1 MRFAFISV
9 IGEHHP
15 RRLSNFATTV
25 FVIKASFPCVETPC
39 SATVSSAWLVACA
52 AFVEGVSC
60 FIFSYMPITS
70 PPPGYYAC
78 FFSLIPITSPL
89 AGYYAC
95 FFSLI
100 PTISP
105 LSGYYASFFLPHTHY
120 LSTVWVL
127 CLLFL
132 SHTHYLSI
140 AWVLRFI
147 FSSHT
152 YYLSPVWV
160 LRLLFLSH
168 THYNYLVT
176 NHLRIRARKSSQK
189 ISVAFVDGVGWY
201 ICAFY
206 CAISQKKGAELMLD
220 SLKFKS
226 IR

>member
-1 MRFAFISV
+1 MRSAFISV

-15 RRLSNFATTV
+15 RRLSNFATIV
-25 FVIKASFPCVETPC
+25 FVIKASFSCVETPC
-39 SATVSSAWLVACA
+39 SATVSSAWLLACA

-60 FIFSYMPITS
+60 FIFFLHAHY
-70 PPPGYYAC
+70 
-78 FFSLIPITSPL
+78 
-89 AGYYAC
+89 
-95 FFSLI
+95 
-100 PTISP
+100 ISTAWVLRLLF
-105 LSGYYASFFLPHTHY
+105 LSHTHC
-120 LSTVWVL
+120 LSTAWVS

-132 SHTHYLSI
+132 PHTHYLSI
-140 AWVLRFI
+140 AWVLR
-147 FSSHT
+147 
-152 YYLSPVWV
+152 
-160 LRLLFLSH
+160 LLFLAH

>member
-25 FVIKASFPCVETPC
+25 FVIKASFYCVEAPC
-39 SATVSSAWLVACA
+39 SATVSSAWLIACA
-52 AFVEGVSC
+52 AFVEGGYHAS
-60 FIFSYMPITS
+60 FFSYMPITS

-95 FFSLI
+95 FSSLIPILSPSPGYHACFFSHIPITSPLTGYYACFSSLI

-105 LSGYYASFFLPHTHY
+105 LSGYYACFFSPIPT
-120 LSTVWVL
+120 TTI
-127 CLLFL
+127 LL
-132 SHTHYLSI
+132 
-140 AWVLRFI
+140 
-147 FSSHT
+147 
-152 YYLSPVWV
+152 
-160 LRLLFLSH
+160 
-168 THYNYLVT
+168 
-176 NHLRIRARKSSQK
+176 
-189 ISVAFVDGVGWY
+189 
-201 ICAFY
+201 
-206 CAISQKKGAELMLD
+206 KKGAELMLD

>member
-1 MRFAFISV
+1 MRSAFISV

-15 RRLSNFATTV
+15 RRLSNFATIV
-25 FVIKASFPCVETPC
+25 FVIKASFSCVETPC
-39 SATVSSAWLVACA
+39 SATVSSAWLLACA

-60 FIFSYMPITS
+60 FIFFLHAHYIST
-70 PPPGYYAC
+70 AWVLRLL
-78 FFSLIPITSPL
+78 FFS
-89 AGYYAC
+89 
-95 FFSLI
+95 
-100 PTISP
+100 
-105 LSGYYASFFLPHTHY
+105 HTHC
-120 LSTVWVL
+120 LSTAWVS

-140 AWVLRFI
+140 VWVSRLLSLPHTHYLSIAWVLCLLFLP
-147 FSSHT
+147 HT
-152 YYLSPVWV
+152 HYLSIAWVSCLLFLPHTHYLSIAWV

>member
-39 SATVSSAWLVACA
+39 SATVSSAWLIACA
-52 AFVEGVSC
+52 AFVEGGYHASFFLTCPLHLHRLGITLAFFSHTHCLSIAWVSC
-60 FIFSYMPITS
+60 
-70 PPPGYYAC
+70 
-78 FFSLIPITSPL
+78 L
-89 AGYYAC
+89 
-95 FFSLI
+95 
-100 PTISP
+100 
-105 LSGYYASFFLPHTHY
+105 FFLPHTHY
-120 LSTVWVL
+120 LS
-127 CLLFL
+127 
-132 SHTHYLSI
+132 I
-140 AWVLRFI
+140 A
-147 FSSHT
+147 
-152 YYLSPVWV
+152 WV